1 MEEKRP
7 TTGKFGLI
15 YGVIAAV
22 IGIVFTFMLMAGD
35 MLYSQSPVKN
45 IVQVLIFVGVV
56 IAAIYNFKKANNDF
70 LSLGQA
76 LGLGAISAIVCALIS
91 MVFTYLL
98 TSIIVPDFWERTA
111 EVTAIAMQESNPS
124 MTSDDIDNAL
134 AMQSKFRW
142 VMYPVILIFNLLIGF
157 ITALITGL
165 ILKKSENLD

>member
-15 YGVIAAV
+15 YGLIAAG

-35 MLYSQSPVKN
+35 LLFSTSRIKD
-45 IVQVLIFVGVV
+45 IVQILIFVAVV
-56 IAAIYNFKKANNDF
+56 IAAIYNFRKENNGF

-76 LGLGAISAIVCALIS
+76 LGLGAITAIVSALIAII
-91 MVFTYLL
+91 FTYLL
-98 TSIIVPDFWERTA
+98 TTVIVPDFWERTA
-111 EVTAIAMQESNPS
+111 EVTTIIMQESNPS
-124 MTSDDIDNAL
+124 MTADEIDNAL

-142 VMYPVILIFNLLIGF
+142 ITYPAILIMNLFIGF

>member
-15 YGVIAAV
+15 YGVIAAG
-22 IGIVFTFMLMAGD
+22 IGIVFTFML
-35 MLYSQSPVKN
+35 
-45 IVQVLIFVGVV
+45 
-56 IAAIYNFKKANNDF
+56 NFRKANNGF

-76 LGLGAISAIVCALIS
+76 LGLGAITAIVCALIS
-91 MVFTYLL
+91 MAFTFLL
-98 TSIIVPDFWERTA
+98 TSVIVPDFWERTA

-142 VMYPVILIFNLLIGF
+142 MMYPVILIFNLIIGF